1 MKNRG
6 NRTGGLKQKE
16 LYGVAGG
23 IIVLEWLFLSV
34 NRVPTVYQYSPGFWA
49 SFYLVFFVGA
59 HIFFLMEGEGEERD
73 DTISILD
80 DGEGLVG
87 LIYLFEFAK
96 YVKPEWTAVYEQWEA
111 IIFHVAM
118 PILLVATMQLLL
130 HHYLSKKKK
139 LNVA

>member
-1 MKNRG
+1 MPTQQDIYGKIEAGKVIEFPVTIPIIEARG
-6 NRTGGLKQKE
+6 H
-16 LYGVAGG
+16 
-23 IIVLEWLFLSV
+23 
-34 NRVPTVYQYSPGFWA
+34 TVYQYSPGFWA

-111 IIFHVAM
+111 VIFHVAM

>member
-1 MKNRG
+1 M
-6 NRTGGLKQKE
+6 KQKE

-23 IIVLEWLFLSV
+23 IVVLEWLFLSV
-34 NRVPTVYQYSPGFWA
+34 NRVPAFYQYSPGFWA

-87 LIYLFEFAK
+87 LVYLFEFAK
-96 YVKPEWTAVYEQWEA
+96 YVKPEWTVHYQQWEG
-111 IIFHVAM
+111 IVFHIAM
-118 PILLVATMQLLL
+118 PILFVAAVQLVVHQYHARKRRL
-130 HHYLSKKKK
+130 K
-139 LNVA
+139 VAKTWNLPKA

>member
-1 MKNRG
+1 M
-6 NRTGGLKQKE
+6 KQKE

-34 NRVPTVYQYSPGFWA
+34 NRVPAFYQYSPGFWA

-87 LIYLFEFAK
+87 LVYLFEFAK
-96 YVKPEWTAVYEQWEA
+96 YVKPEWTVHYQQWEG
-111 IIFHVAM
+111 IVFHIAM
-118 PILLVATMQLLL
+118 PILFVAAVQLVVHQYHARKRRL
-130 HHYLSKKKK
+130 K
-139 LNVA
+139 VAKTWNLPKA

>member
-1 MKNRG
+1 M
-6 NRTGGLKQKE
+6 KQKE

-34 NRVPTVYQYSPGFWA
+34 NRVPAFYQYSPGFWA

-87 LIYLFEFAK
+87 LVYLFEFAK
-96 YVKPEWTAVYEQWEA
+96 YVKPEWTVHYQQWEG
-111 IIFHVAM
+111 IVFHIAM
-118 PILLVATMQLLL
+118 PILFVAAVQLVVHQYHARKRRM
-130 HHYLSKKKK
+130 K
-139 LNVA
+139 VAKTWNLPKA